1 MSKSPLKSLLG
12 ATFLKEEKS
21 SRILRST
28 EEADSLNTLSAP
40 LNKREK
46 LLAMTDA
53 EFELYEQR
61 LLDEQAR
68 INNNEFQKHLMLVTN
83 QN

>member
-1 MSKSPLKSLLG
+1 
-12 ATFLKEEKS
+12 
-21 SRILRST
+21 
-28 EEADSLNTLSAP
+28 
-40 LNKREK
+40 
-46 LLAMTDA
+46 MTDA

-68 INNNEFQKHLMLVTN
+68 INNVEFQKHLMLVPY

>member
-1 MSKSPLKSLLG
+1 
-12 ATFLKEEKS
+12 
-21 SRILRST
+21 
-28 EEADSLNTLSAP
+28 
-40 LNKREK
+40 
-46 LLAMTDA
+46 MTDA

-68 INNNEFQKHLMLVTN
+68 INNAEFQKHLKLVPY